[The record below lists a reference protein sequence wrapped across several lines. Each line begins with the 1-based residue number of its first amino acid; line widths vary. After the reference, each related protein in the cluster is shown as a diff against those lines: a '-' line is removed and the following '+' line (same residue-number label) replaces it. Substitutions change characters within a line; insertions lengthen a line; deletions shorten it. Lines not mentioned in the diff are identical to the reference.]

1 VTVTI
6 RCCEQLAATPAEVW
20 ADVERIETHL
30 EWMVDALT
38 IEFLTPSHR
47 GIGTEFACVTKLGP
61 LRTRDVLV
69 VTAWDPAARMTI
81 EHRGSVQGTGRF
93 LLRAEQD
100 GTEFCWEETLRFP
113 WWMGG
118 PIGERVAQPFFARL
132 WRGNLA
138 RLRDRFLPAN
148 RPRARPTD

>member
-1 VTVTI
+1 MTVTI
-6 RCCEQLAATPAEVW
+6 RCCEQLAATPAQVW

-38 IEFLTPSHR
+38 IEFLTASHQ

-69 VTAWDPAARMTI
+69 VTEWDPPSGMTI
-81 EHRGSVQGTGRF
+81 EHRGAVQGVGRF
-93 LLRAEQD
+93 VIRAAAS
-100 GTEFCWEETLRFP
+100 GTEFCWDETLRFP

-118 PIGERVAQPFFARL
+118 PFGGIVGGEILRL
-132 WRGNLA
+132 IWKRNL
-138 RLRDRFLPAN
+138 RNLKRQIES
-148 RPRARPTD
+148 